1 MTFLKSI
8 IKRWRQ
14 WQPTMRV
21 ETLAL
26 LTSLFFSLGCN
37 NLFWKSTLAGRALT
51 QADTW
56 LFALGVGVAL
66 VALHFIL
73 LGLVLNRW
81 TAKPLLALLIVTTA
95 FSSYYMSTFTV
106 FLDPGMLRNVLR
118 TDVKEA
124 SELFNVGMLPYLLV
138 FAVLPLLLLFRIG
151 LRREPMRRALPIRL
165 VALVVALLL
174 GGGSIILLFHDL
186 APLMRN
192 NKEIRYLITPANYLY
207 SLANVLT
214 TDASNARRPRL
225 QIGLDAKLA
234 DSWQQRKKPAL
245 FVFVVGETA
254 RAANWGLS
262 GYARQTTPELAKLDV
277 INFSKVTSCGTNT
290 EVSVPCMF
298 SPMSREEYKSSQHK
312 ESLLDVVQRAG
323 VPVLW
328 RDNNSGCK
336 GACDR
341 VPYEDLSNAKDPQ
354 LCQGNECYDEILLKG
369 LAERL
374 QRQPGNLLLVLHQK
388 GSHGPAYYLRYPQ
401 AFEQFKPVC
410 RTNKLQECDRQSI
423 VNAYDNT
430 LLYTDHFLASTIRL
444 LQQQSGYR
452 SALWYMSDHGESL
465 GENNLYLHGAPYAF
479 APETQTHIPMV
490 QWISPAFAQSTGLN
504 LDCLRQQAASQPAS
518 HDNLFHSVLGL
529 LDIHTQVYDPAL
541 DLFRTCRSG
550 H

>member
-1 MTFLKSI
+1 MSLRPSIGALRLVFL
-8 IKRWRQ
+8 
-14 WQPTMRV
+14 V
-21 ETLAL
+21 
-26 LTSLFFSLGCN
+26 SLFFVLSGNQAFWHKVLTFFEPQRWQEWAMLGSM
-37 NLFWKSTLAGRALT
+37 LLVTTTLLT
-51 QADTW
+51 LLLS
-56 LFALGVGVAL
+56 LFAWPRLLKPVL
-66 VALHFIL
+66 ITLLLLHAGAAYFMNSYGIYIDRDMVQNVFETNPAEAFELFNLKLLAYL
-73 LGLVLNRW
+73 LGLGVLP
-81 TAKPLLALLIVTTA
+81 AALLW
-95 FSSYYMSTFTV
+95 
-106 FLDPGMLRNVLR
+106 R
-118 TDVKEA
+118 T
-124 SELFNVGMLPYLLV
+124 
-138 FAVLPLLLLFRIG
+138 
-151 LRREPMRRALPIRL
+151 
-165 VALVVALLL
+165 
-174 GGGSIILLFHDL
+174 
-186 APLMRN
+186 
-192 NKEIRYLITPANYLY
+192 EIRYARLPRALLQRLGMVLLSLGVIGANAAVFYDDYVSWGREQKETRRLFTPL
-207 SLANVLT
+207 NVLYAT
-214 TDASNARRPRL
+214 GDYINRSWFRKPSVL
-225 QIGLDAKLA
+225 EPVGLDAKRQTAKA
-234 DSWQQRKKPAL
+234 DKPL
-245 FVFVVGETA
+245 LLVVVVGETA
-254 RAANWGLS
+254 RAANFGLN
-262 GYARQTTPELAKLDV
+262 GYSRDTTPQLRQLDV
-277 INFSKVTSCGTNT
+277 INFPQASSCGTAT
-290 EVSVPCMF
+290 ATSVPCMF

-490 QWISPAFAQSTGLN
+490 QWISPQFAASTGLN
-504 LDCLRQQAASQPAS
+504 VDCLRQQAQQPIS
-518 HDNLFHSVLGL
+518 HDNLFHSVLGI
-529 LDIHTQVYDPAL
+529 LDIQTQVYQPGL
-541 DLFRTCRSG
+541 DIFRRCRG
-550 H
+550 G